1 MVRLLLKSFIFIL
14 LFCFGCSKCKQSENA
29 SNPQNLPTGQA
40 GTEGSAVAAFKQRFP
55 KAQDVSWDS
64 VDNGLIA
71 NFSDGTYESEAFFD
85 FNGQYQY
92 LTTSID
98 FETLPKVVQDFIQK
112 KYSVDELAFIQKV
125 EDLKEK
131 IYHIE
136 LKTDKE
142 YINLD
147 FDLTGKLKHETKL
160 PLSNEELQS
169 EEEEGVEK

>member
-1 MVRLLLKSFIFIL
+1 MVRLLLKSLVLMFLI
-14 LFCFGCSKCKQSENA
+14 CFGCSKCKQSQGT
-29 SNPQNLPTGQA
+29 SNTQN
-40 GTEGSAVAAFKQRFP
+40 TEGSAATAFKQRFP

-64 VDNGLIA
+64 VENGLIA

-98 FETLPKVVQDFIQK
+98 FETLPKVVQDFIKQK
-112 KYSVDELAFIQKV
+112 YEIDALAFIQKI

-131 IYHIE
+131 IYHVE

-147 FDLTGKLKHETKL
+147 FDLTGKLKHENKL

>member
-1 MVRLLLKSFIFIL
+1 MVRLLLKSFFLIL
-14 LFCFGCSKCKQSENA
+14 LFCFGCSKCKQAESV
-29 SNPQNLPTGQA
+29 SNPQN
-40 GTEGSAVAAFKQRFP
+40 TEGVAATFKQRFP

-71 NFSDGTYESEAFFD
+71 NFFDGTYESEAFFD
-85 FNGQYQY
+85 LNGQYQY

-98 FETLPKVVQDFIQK
+98 FETLPKAIQDFIQK

-125 EDLKEK
+125 EDAKEK
-131 IYHIE
+131 IYHVE

-147 FDLTGKLKHETKL
+147 FDLNGKIKSESKL
-160 PLSNEELQS
+160 PLSNEELQN

>member
-1 MVRLLLKSFIFIL
+1 MVRLLLKSFILIL

-29 SNPQNLPTGQA
+29 SNPQNQPNGQV
-40 GTEGSAVAAFKQRFP
+40 GTEEIAAAFKQRFP
-55 KAQDVSWDS
+55 KAQDVRWDS
-64 VDNGLIA
+64 VDNGVVVA
-71 NFSDGTYESEAFFD
+71 FFDGTYESEAFFD
-85 FNGQYQY
+85 LKGQYQY

-98 FETLPKVVQDFIQK
+98 FETLPKTIQDFIQK

-125 EDLKEK
+125 EDAKEK

-147 FDLTGKLKHETKL
+147 FDLNGKIKSESKL
-160 PLSNEELQS
+160 PLSNQELQS

>member
-1 MVRLLLKSFIFIL
+1 MVRLLLKSLIL
-14 LFCFGCSKCKQSENA
+14 IILFCFGCSKCKQSESA
-29 SNPQNLPTGQA
+29 SNAQNLPTRQA
-40 GTEGSAVAAFKQRFP
+40 GTEGAMAAFKQRFP

-64 VDNGLIA
+64 VENGLIV
-71 NFSDGTYESEAFFD
+71 NFFDGTYESEAFFD
-85 FNGQYQY
+85 FKGQYQY

-98 FETLPKVVQDFIQK
+98 FETLPKAIQIFIQK

-125 EDLKEK
+125 EDTKEK
-131 IYHIE
+131 IYHVE

-147 FDLTGKLKHETKL
+147 FDFVGKLMHETKL

>member
-1 MVRLLLKSFIFIL
+1 MVRLLLKSFILIL
-14 LFCFGCSKCKQSENA
+14 LFCFGCSKCKQSEGTSNA
-29 SNPQNLPTGQA
+29 QYLPTGQA
-40 GTEGSAVAAFKQRFP
+40 GTEGSAATAFKQRFP

-64 VDNGLIA
+64 VENGLVA
-71 NFSDGTYESEAFFD
+71 NFFDGTYESEAFFD
-85 FNGQYQY
+85 FKGQYQY

-98 FETLPKVVQDFIQK
+98 FETLPKAIQDFIQK
-112 KYSVDELAFIQKV
+112 KYSVEELAFIQKM
-125 EDLKEK
+125 EDAKEK
-131 IYHIE
+131 IYHVE

-147 FDLTGKLKHETKL
+147 FDLTGKLKHESKL